1 MLPQNGSDP
10 KRFGDHLSARAVAV
24 LWAVCTLCLAIV
36 QVVILL
42 QPSWIGTSDTPVL
55 PAGPPL
61 PKGTIGLFEV
71 RMAELSHLSLDRG
84 LSSLSP
90 LPCFQ
95 SVAVLVGVS
104 LWAVWTSVL
113 CLCLFRF
120 CSAVT
125 VYKICA
131 WLQLTAGLCFC
142 LALACLLFP
151 DSWESPEM
159 RALCGDS
166 VGSFSLGN
174 CSVHW
179 TFILAVLGV
188 LDCSILATLA
198 FVLAN
203 RQDALLEI
211 QPIQSP
217 FFHPTDVAMLEP
229 DSSDWSESV

>member
-1 MLPQNGSDP
+1 MVFFSGMSQCPGIMDLARLYQTEFV
-10 KRFGDHLSARAVAV
+10 RSARAVGV

-55 PAGPPL
+55 QAAPVL

-71 RMAELSHLSLDRG
+71 CMETEWPIPDCRG
-84 LSSLSP
+84 GVSSLSP

-131 WLQLTAGLCFC
+131 WLQLTAGFC

-203 RQDALLEI
+203 RQDALL
-211 QPIQSP
+211 PPNS
-217 FFHPTDVAMLEP
+217 HDVTSGLLMTA
-229 DSSDWSESV
+229 

>member
-1 MLPQNGSDP
+1 MSQCPGIMDLARLYQTEFV
-10 KRFGDHLSARAVAV
+10 RSARAVGV

-55 PAGPPL
+55 QAAPAL
-61 PKGTIGLFEV
+61 PKEWPIP
-71 RMAELSHLSLDRG
+71 DCRG
-84 LSSLSP
+84 GVSSLSP

-131 WLQLTAGLCFC
+131 WLQLTAGLCSQD
-142 LALACLLFP
+142 P

-203 RQDALLEI
+203 RQDALLPPNSHDDEER
-211 QPIQSP
+211 
-217 FFHPTDVAMLEP
+217 ANLEKRTN
-229 DSSDWSESV
+229 W

>member
-1 MLPQNGSDP
+1 MSDP
-10 KRFGDHLSARAVAV
+10 PGLVDLARLYQTEFVRSARAVAV

-42 QPSWIGTSDTPVL
+42 QPSWIGTSDAP
-55 PAGPPL
+55 PGPPL

-71 RMAELSHLSLDRG
+71 CVETEWPVPDCQGG

-131 WLQLTAGLCFC
+131 WLQLTAGFC

-179 TFILAVLGV
+179 TFILATGRPAAPHVPRRDLRSADDT
-188 LDCSILATLA
+188 LILQERRFLHFFSAHLKQETFA
-198 FVLAN
+198 
-203 RQDALLEI
+203 
-211 QPIQSP
+211 P
-217 FFHPTDVAMLEP
+217 FLP
-229 DSSDWSESV
+229 DKR